1 VLVSRLEARGFRNL
15 AHADVEL
22 VPGVTLIHGPNGA
35 GKTSLL
41 EALGFGLLGVSWRT
55 RADRELISYGAD
67 LARAEVTVSD
77 GDESRL
83 FMASVASG
91 EGRHRRLN
99 GKELPDDAATL
110 RPAVATFSPDRLLL
124 VKGPPG
130 ERRAHVDRLVVA
142 MWPGRSDVRRRFGR
156 ALAQRNALVTRIR
169 AGAASEAPLAAWDA
183 QFAADGAALVEVRDA
198 AIERLAGPFRLLGG
212 SLGLSGE
219 ATITYRPRTGLVDA
233 GTLADQLRERRRAD
247 LERGYTTHGPHLDEV
262 EIALEGRSVRRFGS
276 QGEQRLAL
284 LALLFAER
292 EALLELRRTPPLM
305 LLDDV
310 MSELDPERRGL
321 LVELL
326 GGAGQALITAT
337 EPSQVPDQGG
347 RAVVKIDHGRVIT
360 PALAA

>member
-142 MWPGRSDVRRRFGR
+142 MWPGRSDVRQRFGR